1 MKTGFQY
8 FCFICAS
15 LFAVEAF
22 AQDMSGWS
30 DKTICRLLKDQDK
43 QEIMDEAKNR
53 GLSCIKT
60 VTISNQKKDSN
71 RRNVLPVEPID
82 IKVSLE
88 AKSCTHLNSDAISR
102 KCVLIGKLETKRT
115 VGKQQDERIWT
126 NPQFLE
132 QRINQNGDVEIIG
145 FGWDRVVANGSR
157 TNKRPRAEIFRIAID
172 LDNVFQK
179 EYKGTISL
187 NSLVSVP
194 ISARRV
200 DLADIDNDGLTEL
213 VFASNLEDGRG
224 STTSWADYNYIFDFE
239 DGELYEFS
247 EKQFSHDLMIG
258 DFNLDSELE
267 ILDFGRKQGNG
278 KEQVSLCTQKAER
291 CKSFNISNVIGM
303 DKSSLSIDKDGSGI
317 IFGNCKGG
325 MSSWCWASARY
336 SDGRLTVKKIDDYE
350 VGSGNIK
357 FKFKTWTGD
366 IVTKTGSKVEGYS
379 PYEKVM
385 MDSDSWNSSQ
395 FDIDAD
401 GDFDTVTS
409 HVTRVCSKLKS
420 EAYFEKCQGEGR
432 LMVFENQDSKFNLSY
447 SVPANGLSSTEI
459 KKVDFNGDGNLD
471 LYGFTAYF
479 KSCEKQLE
487 VLLLGNGDGTFK
499 SPYKSLLD
507 DKMGQYGCELGSYFF
522 TNEGNLYRAFLATE
536 SMTSQEVYVGL
547 EQVGGSPESLK
558 AQVFTKVN
566 VPLSNNMSV
575 VGFATRPLYSQ
586 KTDEKRHRLSTI
598 VYDQSSKKR
607 HIVDFVISY
616 GEHTTGSGSVWPVDV
631 ELFVS
636 KTANVDLFGESWWW
650 LPQDLE
656 NDFDYGFILNVLS
669 DTQKSSLKS
678 LSEKLP
684 QLYNQFI
691 GDGDVYI
698 GLEKIVDPA
707 TFLERKKSFVE
718 AETLAKKE
726 TESAKEAQRK
736 KDIVQR
742 EKTEALEFAAFMA
755 ERKAKAAAAET
766 ASLVDAE

>member
-1 MKTGFQY
+1 MKSGFRY
-8 FCFICAS
+8 FCFVFVS
-15 LFAVEAF
+15 LLATQVFAA
-22 AQDMSGWS
+22 DMSGWS

-53 GLSCIKT
+53 GLFCIKA

-71 RRNVLPVEPID
+71 ERNVLPVDPID

-179 EYKGTISL
+179 EYKGAISL

-213 VFASNLEDGRG
+213 VFASNLEDGRA
-224 STTSWADYNYIFDFE
+224 STTSSGANSVATWADYNYIFDFE

-247 EKQFSHDLMIG
+247 QKQFSHDLMIG

-267 ILDFGRKQGNG
+267 ILDFGRNQGNG
-278 KEQVSLCTQKAER
+278 KEQVSLCTQNALR
-291 CKSFNISNVIGM
+291 CNVFNISNVIGM

-325 MSSWCWASARY
+325 MSSWCWASAKY
-336 SDGRLTVKKIDDYE
+336 SDGRLKVKKIDDYE

-366 IVTKTGSKVEGYS
+366 IVTKTGSKVEGSS

-409 HVTRVCSKLKS
+409 HVARVCSKLKS

-447 SVPANGLSSTEI
+447 SVPANGLSFTEI
-459 KKVDFNGDGNLD
+459 KKIDFNGDGNLD
-471 LYGFTAYF
+471 LYGFTGYF

-499 SPYKSLLD
+499 SPYKSLLE

-522 TNEGNLYRAFLATE
+522 TNEGNLYRTFLATK
-536 SMTSQEVYVGL
+536 SMTSQDVYVGL

-558 AQVFTKVN
+558 AQVFSKVN

-575 VGFATRPLYSQ
+575 VGFATQPLFSQ

-598 VYDQSSKKR
+598 VYDQNSKKR
-607 HIVDFVISY
+607 HRVDFVISY
-616 GEHTTGSGSVWPVDV
+616 GEHTTGSGLGWAVDV

-636 KTANVDLFGESWWW
+636 KNANVDLFGESWWW
-650 LPQDLE
+650 LPEDVE

-684 QLYNQFI
+684 QLYNQFLE
-691 GDGDVYI
+691 GGDV
-698 GLEKIVDPA
+698 
-707 TFLERKKSFVE
+707 FLKK
-718 AETLAKKE
+718 
-726 TESAKEAQRK
+726 
-736 KDIVQR
+736 
-742 EKTEALEFAAFMA
+742 ALSEYNY
-755 ERKAKAAAAET
+755 RR
-766 ASLVDAE
+766 